1 MMDYYLYRIK
11 FKDHMQLRQTDII
24 ANNLD
29 NITIEDGDKAIII
42 VSKSLM
48 VIGAYKY
55 KKEQNIFVREKEIN
69 KVVSKF
75 YEKLPMVA
83 FVNENTYKMFSKRLR
98 QINKEDYDAFLS
110 GVD

>member
-1 MMDYYLYRIK
+1 MNYYLYRIK
-11 FKDHMQLRQTDII
+11 YKDHVELRQIDII
-24 ANNLD
+24 ANSLD
-29 NITIEDGDKAIII
+29 NISIKDGDKVIMT

-55 KKEQNIFVREKEIN
+55 QKEQNIFVREKEIN

-75 YEKLPMVA
+75 YEILPMVE

-110 GVD
+110 EVN

>member
-1 MMDYYLYRIK
+1 MNYYLYRIK
-11 FKDHMQLRQTDII
+11 FKDHVQLRQIDII
-24 ANNLD
+24 ANSLD
-29 NITIEDGDKAIII
+29 NISIEDGDKVIMT

-55 KKEQNIFVREKEIN
+55 KKEQNIFIREKEIN

-75 YEKLPMVA
+75 YEKLPMVE

-110 GVD
+110 EVN